1 MSFVTPDSTVATTK
15 LSPQPAERLAATKM
29 LASNK
34 TIVYILFVLKIILPF
49 IIQDSY
55 YQPHRD
61 EFLYL
66 AEGKHLDWGY
76 MEVPPVLSV
85 FAWLVHLTGGGE
97 FWIKFWPN
105 LIGGCCWL
113 LVGRTI
119 LDFKGQKFALFMG
132 FIPFVFG
139 AYLRVFHL
147 FQPNFIEIFFWTL
160 IGFCL
165 IRFISTAKTKWL
177 YFFGISL
184 GLGMMSKYTVAFYT
198 ISLLGGLLLTKQ
210 RSILLNPHFYGAAA
224 ISLLIFL
231 PNFIWQYQHNFPV
244 ITHMNELKETQL
256 QYNQTGEFITSQ
268 FMMNLPGVFV
278 WLAGLIFLM
287 LSPNGRPFRF
297 YGWAFFI
304 VVFLMLYFKGKGY
317 YILGIYPLL
326 FAFGATWLEKL
337 TLVSW
342 RWTRYAMVVFAIATG
357 LVAVPILL
365 PVAKPDS
372 LVKYYD
378 AIGSYKA
385 GDYKWEDLKRHP
397 LPQDFADMMGW
408 KELTA
413 MTARAYAGI
422 PEPQKARTIVIGSS
436 YAFAGALNYY
446 GPAQGLPEAYS
457 TNASFL
463 LWLPKKLDFDHML
476 YVDDDYSRD
485 NPIFKQFGKVT
496 ELGKLNLPMFRE
508 DGTKVFFFENAT
520 DSLHIILA
528 DYIKTLNGK
537 FVR

>member
-1 MSFVTPDSTVATTK
+1 MSLLTPSVTTSAKGSPMVGDLSDSQKT
-15 LSPQPAERLAATKM
+15 LI
-29 LASNK
+29 SNN
-34 TIVYILFVLKIILPF
+34 TLLFIFFALKIILPF
-49 IIQDSY
+49 LIQDSY

-85 FAWLVHLTGGGE
+85 FAWLIHLAGGGE

-105 LIGGCCWL
+105 LVGGCCWL
-113 LVGRTI
+113 LVGKTI
-119 LDFKGQKFALFMG
+119 LDFKGQKFALFLG
-132 FIPFVFG
+132 FLPFVFG

-160 IGFCL
+160 IGYSL
-165 IRFISTAKTKWL
+165 VRFISTTKTKWL
-177 YFFGISL
+177 YIFGISL
-184 GLGMMSKYTVAFYT
+184 GLGMLSKYTVAFYT
-198 ISLLGGLLLTKQ
+198 ISLLGGLLLTSQ
-210 RSILLNPHFYGAAA
+210 RKIFLNPHFYGAAA
-224 ISLLIFL
+224 LALLIFL

-268 FMMNLPGVFV
+268 FMMNLPAVFV
-278 WLAGLIFLM
+278 WLAGLIFLVF
-287 LSPNGRPFRF
+287 SPNGRPFRF

-304 VVFLMLYFKGKGY
+304 VVFLMIYFKGKGY

-326 FAFGATWLEKL
+326 FAFGATWLERL
-337 TLVSW
+337 TQVSW
-342 RWTRYAMVVFAIATG
+342 RWTRYAMMVFAIVTG
-357 LVAVPILL
+357 LVAIPILL
-365 PVAKPDS
+365 PVAKPDN

-385 GDYKWEDLKRHP
+385 GDYKWEDLKAHP
-397 LPQDFADMMGW
+397 LPQDFADMIGW
-408 KELTA
+408 KELTT
-413 MTARAYAGI
+413 MTARAYATI
-422 PEPQKARTIVIGSS
+422 PESKKQRTIVIGSS

-463 LWLPKKLDFDHML
+463 LWLPEKLDFFDHML
-476 YVDDDYSRD
+476 YVDDDYSRE
-485 NPIFKQFGKVT
+485 NPIFKQFEKVT
-496 ELGKLNLPMFRE
+496 ELGKLNMPMFRE
-508 DGTKVFFFENAT
+508 DGTRVFLFENAT

-528 DYIKTLNGK
+528 DYVKTLRGK
-537 FVR
+537 FLR